1 MNQIPRSKAAPNR
14 RKFTDAF
21 LRSLKPRSTMYRV
34 WDKSYSGLC
43 VHVTPNGVLSFKIAN
58 TFNGKLRW
66 FTVGRYPSV
75 GIAFARQKCRKVL
88 EAAVDGR
95 DLQAEK
101 VVARRSPD
109 PDEGK
114 TLAAVAEMYVERW
127 AERNNKSW
135 RQADKLM
142 RGHVLPTLGK
152 RPIVDIRRKDLISIF
167 DRLTNVDNHP
177 IIANQVLAAVSA
189 VLSWAEKQEI
199 VPTNVARGMARN
211 KAKKDSRFLTD
222 SELVLVWPKIGPSLR
237 LTLVTAQRP
246 GEVCAMRWQDVDL
259 DKAVWTQPGA
269 PADGWPGTKN
279 GRTHDVPLASEALDI
294 LAGLEPKAKG
304 PVFPSGS
311 QIPRTVLIW
320 KQLGIP
326 RFRPHHLR
334 ATAATGMDALGISE
348 EHIGRVLNHTKG
360 GVTASY
366 IRHDKLAQ
374 KRRALEAWGSHLM
387 EVVERRTPESA
398 VVDIRSGK
406 AGSIAAPA
414 PFGPRDFP

>member
-1 MNQIPRSKAAPNR
+1 MKQIARSKAAPNR

-43 VHVTPNGVLSFKIAN
+43 VHVTPNGVLSFKIAY

-101 VVARRSPD
+101 VVARQSPD
-109 PDEGK
+109 PDQGE

-127 AERNNKSW
+127 AKLNNKSW

-142 RGHVLPTLGK
+142 KCHVLPTLGK

-167 DRLTNVDNHP
+167 DRLTNVDGHP
-177 IIANQVLAAVSA
+177 IQANQMVAAVSA
-189 VLSWAEKQEI
+189 VLKWAEKREI
-199 VPTNVARGMARN
+199 VPTNVARGIERN
-211 KAKKDSRFLTD
+211 KPGKSKRFLSD
-222 SELVLVWPKIGPSLR
+222 KELVKVWPKIGPSLR

-269 PADGWPGTKN
+269 PVGTWPGTKN

-311 QIPRTVLIW
+311 RISRTNKIW
-320 KQLGIP
+320 ENLSIP

-374 KRRALEAWGSHLM
+374 KRRALEAWGETLM
-387 EVVERRTPESA
+387 AVVERRAPESA
-398 VVDIRSGK
+398 VVDIRSHKRG
-406 AGSIAAPA
+406 
-414 PFGPRDFP
+414 